1 MKVVNRVEES
11 ELAPSGQ
18 VTSCL
23 RANDVQF
30 HRTEPVV
37 TNREP
42 VCKVLPGTIISLPTP
57 VLCCIFNVYQNDY
70 RVLQATTC
78 VVNDPMLDSSTNA
91 DTIFPCTTKIDTLS
105 GMLSVRVRPYGG
117 RRLLG
122 KLPTRNPH
130 SFFHYTVPDVVNI
143 FLLVK
148 TVKTLLYQNYH
159 AIPPRPFDICSPRRP
174 YTKTQFL

>member
-23 RANDVQF
+23 RANAVQF

-42 VCKVLPGTIISLPTP
+42 VCKVLPGTIISLPTT

-91 DTIFPCTTKIDTLS
+91 DMIFPCTTKIDTLS

-117 RRLLG
+117 CTWQAAQQE
-122 KLPTRNPH
+122 PA
-130 SFFHYTVPDVVNI
+130 FFFPLHGTCHVCDTYCFT
-143 FLLVK
+143 
-148 TVKTLLYQNYH
+148 
-159 AIPPRPFDICSPRRP
+159 C
-174 YTKTQFL
+174 